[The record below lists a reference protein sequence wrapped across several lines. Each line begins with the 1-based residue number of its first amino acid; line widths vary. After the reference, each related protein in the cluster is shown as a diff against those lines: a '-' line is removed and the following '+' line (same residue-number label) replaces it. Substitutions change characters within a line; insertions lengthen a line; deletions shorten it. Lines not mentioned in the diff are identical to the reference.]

1 LIQKELLTDPFPYSE
16 KDGLNLVVTVPE
28 GTTSS
33 SNLPVFVWYRPAT
46 RESADYRIHGGGFV
60 GGAGNW
66 VQYDHSR
73 LVALSSQV
81 GTPIIGVGINYRLG
95 PLGFLTSSALAK
107 VGLTGITALRI
118 NELPLNGSEALFFY
132 CVDVRF
138 KRILQDSGEALQMS
152 Q

>member
-1 LIQKELLTDPFPYSE
+1 MAGEFGLIQKELPTDPFPYSE

-107 VGLTGITALRI
+107 VGLTGNYGLKDQRIALEWVR
-118 NELPLNGSEALFFY
+118 GFFFY

-138 KRILQDSGEALQMS
+138 KRILQDSG
-152 Q
+152 